1 MQWCGGDVNFT
12 VIENGSQFYLR
23 GFATW
28 QCGRQWVTPLIMVY
42 GLKVYLSKQLKPTA
56 NRLKSRLNPNTMAK
70 NSASSVPPSAAPALL
85 ALPALP
91 ATYEAA
97 LQELEGLVSGLES
110 GQLPLDQLLAGYQRG
125 AQLLA
130 FCKGKLEAVE
140 TQIKVL
146 EGTELKPWA

>member
-1 MQWCGGDVNFT
+1 MQWCAGDVNFT
-12 VIENGSQFYLR
+12 VIENGSQFYLCGLGVR
-23 GFATW
+23 YSGTQRVTHLIMGLGFA
-28 QCGRQWVTPLIMVY
+28 VY
-42 GLKVYLSKQLKPTA
+42 QPMRLRPTDK
-56 NRLKSRLNPNTMAK
+56 RLKSRLNRNTMAK
-70 NSASSVPPSAAPALL
+70 SSASSAPPVAV
-85 ALPALP
+85 PALP

-110 GQLPLDQLLAGYQRG
+110 GQLPLDQLLTGYQRG